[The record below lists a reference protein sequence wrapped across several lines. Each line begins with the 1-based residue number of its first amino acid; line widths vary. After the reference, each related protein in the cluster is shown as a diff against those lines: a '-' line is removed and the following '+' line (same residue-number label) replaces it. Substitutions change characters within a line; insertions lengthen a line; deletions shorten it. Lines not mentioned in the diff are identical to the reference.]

1 MGNFFT
7 RPNFEDRQLVQYSG
21 TSITLSGETNIY
33 PTGLL
38 RIQKNP
44 VPGYVATAAGWDGEV
59 VWGPVSGLTWNLSAS
74 CNSIINVTQLV
85 ACTDSGST
93 IQITSGGLT
102 LNGGTVQFLDSL
114 SAGTV
119 NDYVL
124 VIDGSG
130 YVKSVPQSS
139 ITPIFTGGTGSCI
152 VDLYVTNIHGCSP
165 INIQPTSSDNVYM
178 VMGGGNVMVGGT
190 NPQTKFHI
198 SGSTMF
204 NTDIIYQYENDGT
217 TTAPTVVY
225 GLWYCRYTSCGL
237 CCNKY

>member
-59 VWGPVSGLTWNLSAS
+59 VWGPVSGLTWTLSAS
-74 CNSIINVTQLV
+74 CNSIINVAQLI

-102 LNGGTVQFLDSL
+102 LNGGTIQFLDPL

-119 NDYVL
+119 NDYTLVL
-124 VIDGSG
+124 DGSG
-130 YVKSVPQSS
+130 YIKQ
-139 ITPIFTGGTGSCI
+139 I
-152 VDLYVTNIHGCSP
+152 
-165 INIQPTSSDNVYM
+165 PTSAITSTTSTPSPYIFGSPLGSIITLSGNNTTQSEGSIIL
-178 VMGGGNVMVGGT
+178 GGKIGRAHV
-190 NPQTKFHI
+190 
-198 SGSTMF
+198 
-204 NTDIIYQYENDGT
+204 
-217 TTAPTVVY
+217 
-225 GLWYCRYTSCGL
+225 
-237 CCNKY
+237 